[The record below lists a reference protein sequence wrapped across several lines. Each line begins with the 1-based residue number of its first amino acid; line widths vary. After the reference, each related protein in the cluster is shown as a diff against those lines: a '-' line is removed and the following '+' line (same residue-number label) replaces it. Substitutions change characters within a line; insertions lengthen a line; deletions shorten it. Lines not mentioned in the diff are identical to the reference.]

1 MTLSLSEVLEQIGER
16 AAAASRILAQATTTQ
31 KNEALLAIARRIDQ
45 ETQAILTANEA
56 DLQAGAQSGLSSAML
71 DRARLDPK
79 RIQAIANSVRE
90 VVHLPDPVGEVLR
103 EWSRP
108 NGLKISKRRV
118 PIGVI
123 GIIYESRPNVTSDAA
138 SLCLKAGNAV
148 ILRGGSEAI
157 RSNMALAEAVRQGCT
172 DAGLP
177 ECSVQLVPSTDRAAV
192 TLMAQLDRYIH
203 LIIPRGGRSLI
214 QTVTKAARMPVIKH
228 FDGICA
234 AYVDQAAD
242 LRMAERIVVNAKC
255 QRPGVCNAIET
266 MLVHEEVARE
276 FLPICAAALWERGVE
291 LRGDPLTQEI
301 LGPKVLQAT
310 EEDWRTE
317 YLDLILAI
325 KTVRSLEEAV
335 DHIETYGSHHSDAI
349 VTEDPLAAQEFLN
362 QVDSAAVFWN
372 ASTRFND
379 GNEFGFGAEIG
390 ISTDRLHARGPMGL
404 EELTSYKYVVEGT
417 GQIKGE
423 KNSGVAG
430 VTGVTE

>member
-1 MTLSLSEVLEQIGER
+1 MTLRISEVLELIGQR
-16 AAAASRILAQATTTQ
+16 AAAASRILAQTTTA
-31 KNEALLAIARRIDQ
+31 KKDEALRAIARRIEQ
-45 ETQAILTANEA
+45 EMPAILAANEE
-56 DLQAGAQSGLSSAML
+56 DLRAGTQSGISSAML

-79 RIQAIANSVRE
+79 RIQTIANSVRE
-90 VVHLPDPVGEVLR
+90 VVQLTDPVGQVLK

-157 RSNMALAEAVRQGCT
+157 RSNLALAEAISKGCQ

-177 ECSVQLVPSTDRAAV
+177 EYAVQLVPSTDRAAV

-214 QTVTKAARMPVIKH
+214 EAVTSAARMPVIKH
-228 FDGICA
+228 FDGVCA
-234 AYVDQAAD
+234 AYVDRAAD
-242 LRMAERIVVNAKC
+242 LQMAEQIVINAKC
-255 QRPGVCNAIET
+255 QRPSVCNAIET
-266 MLVHEEVARE
+266 MLVHQEVDRR
-276 FLPICAAALWERGVE
+276 FLPGCAEALWQRGVE
-291 LRGDPLTQEI
+291 LRGDSLTQEI
-301 LGPKVLQAT
+301 LGSKVLPAV

-317 YLDLILAI
+317 YLDLVLAI
-325 KTVRSLEEAV
+325 KTVNSLQEAV

-349 VTEDPLAAQEFLN
+349 ITEDRLVAEKFLN
-362 QVDSAAVFWN
+362 QVDSATVFWN

-379 GNEFGFGAEIG
+379 GAEFGFGAEIG

-404 EELTSYKYVVEGT
+404 EELTSYKYLVEGT
-417 GQIKGE
+417 GQIR
-423 KNSGVAG
+423 V
-430 VTGVTE
+430 

>member
-16 AAAASRILAQATTTQ
+16 AASASRILSQATTAE
-31 KNEALLAIARRIDQ
+31 KNEALLAIAHRIEQ
-45 ETQAILTANEA
+45 EAPTILAANEA
-56 DLQAGAQSGLSSAML
+56 DLQAGARSGLSSAML

-79 RIQAIANSVRE
+79 RIQTIANSVRE
-90 VVHLPDPVGEVLR
+90 VVDLTDPVGEVLR

-108 NGLKISKRRV
+108 NGLKISKKRV

-157 RSNMALAEAVRQGCT
+157 RSNMALAEAVGNGCK

-177 ECSVQLVPSTDRAAV
+177 EYSVQLVPSTDRAAV

-214 QTVTKAARMPVIKH
+214 EAVTAAARMPVIKH

-234 AYVDQAAD
+234 AYVDRSAD
-242 LRMAERIVVNAKC
+242 LQMAERIVVNAKC
-255 QRPGVCNAIET
+255 QRPGVCNAVET
-266 MLVHEEVARE
+266 LLVHEEIARR
-276 FLPICAAALWERGVE
+276 FLPDCAGALWELNVE
-291 LRGDPLTQEI
+291 LRGDSLTREI
-301 LGPKVLQAT
+301 LGSKVLRAT

-317 YLDLILAI
+317 YLDLTLAV
-325 KTVRSLEEAV
+325 KTVRSLDEAV

-349 VTEDPLAAQEFLN
+349 ITEDPLAAQAFLN
-362 QVDSAAVFWN
+362 RVDSATVFWN

-379 GNEFGFGAEIG
+379 GAEFGFGAEIG

-404 EELTSYKYVVEGT
+404 EELTSYKYLVAGT
-417 GQIKGE
+417 GQIKG
-423 KNSGVAG
+423 
-430 VTGVTE
+430 

>member
-16 AAAASRILAQATTTQ
+16 AASASRILSQATTAD
-31 KNEALLAIARRIDQ
+31 KNEALLAIARRIEQ
-45 ETQAILTANEA
+45 EASTILAANEA
-56 DLQAGAQSGLSSAML
+56 DLQAGARSGLSSAML

-79 RIQAIANSVRE
+79 RIQTIASSVRE
-90 VVHLPDPVGEVLR
+90 VVHLTDPVGDVLR

-108 NGLKISKRRV
+108 NGLKISKKRV

-157 RSNMALAEAVRQGCT
+157 RSNMALAQAVSDGCK

-177 ECSVQLVPSTDRAAV
+177 EYAVQLVPSTDRAAV

-214 QTVTKAARMPVIKH
+214 EAVTASARMPVIKH

-234 AYVDQAAD
+234 AYVDRSAD
-242 LRMAERIVVNAKC
+242 LQMAEKIVVNAKC
-255 QRPGVCNAIET
+255 QRPGVCNAVET
-266 MLVHEEVARE
+266 LLVHQEIARR
-276 FLPICAAALWERGVE
+276 FLPLCAGELWERGVE
-291 LRGDPLTQEI
+291 LRGDPLTREI
-301 LGPKVLQAT
+301 LGSKVLPAT

-317 YLDLILAI
+317 YLDLTLAV
-325 KTVRSLEEAV
+325 KTVRDLDEAV
-335 DHIETYGSHHSDAI
+335 DHIETYGSHHSDVI
-349 VTEDPLAAQEFLN
+349 VAEDPLAAQEFLN
-362 QVDSAAVFWN
+362 RVDSATVFWN

-379 GNEFGFGAEIG
+379 GAEFGFGAEIG

-404 EELTSYKYVVEGT
+404 EELTSYKYLVEGT
-417 GQIKGE
+417 GQIRG
-423 KNSGVAG
+423 
-430 VTGVTE
+430 

>member
-1 MTLSLSEVLEQIGER
+1 MTLRISEVLDLIGQR
-16 AAAASRILAQATTTQ
+16 AAAASRILAQTPTAK
-31 KNEALLAIARRIDQ
+31 KNEAL
-45 ETQAILTANEA
+45 QAITNRIEQATPAILAANED
-56 DLQAGAQSGLSSAML
+56 DLRAGAQNGLSSAML

-79 RIQAIANSVRE
+79 RVQTIANSVRE
-90 VVHLPDPVGEVLR
+90 VVHLTDPVGEVLK
-103 EWSRP
+103 EWARP
-108 NGLKISKRRV
+108 NGLKISKKRV

-157 RSNMALAEAVRQGCT
+157 RSNLALAEAIGKGCQ

-177 ECSVQLVPSTDRAAV
+177 EYSVQLVPSTDRAAV

-214 QTVTKAARMPVIKH
+214 EAVTSAARMPVIKH
-228 FDGICA
+228 FDGVCA
-234 AYVDQAAD
+234 AYVDRAAD
-242 LRMAERIVVNAKC
+242 LQMAEQIVINAKC
-255 QRPGVCNAIET
+255 QRPSVCNAIET
-266 MLVHEEVARE
+266 MLVHQEVARR
-276 FLPICAAALWERGVE
+276 FLPACAEALWERGVQ

-301 LGPKVLQAT
+301 LGSKVLPAV

-317 YLDLILAI
+317 YLDLVLAI
-325 KTVRSLEEAV
+325 KTVNGLQEAV

-349 VTEDPLAAQEFLN
+349 ITEDRFIAEKFLN
-362 QVDSAAVFWN
+362 QVDSATVFWN

-379 GNEFGFGAEIG
+379 GAEFGFGAEIG

-404 EELTSYKYVVEGT
+404 EELTSYKYLVEGT
-417 GQIKGE
+417 GQIRG
-423 KNSGVAG
+423 
-430 VTGVTE
+430 

>member
-1 MTLSLSEVLEQIGER
+1 MTLRISEVLELIGQR
-16 AAAASRILAQATTTQ
+16 AAAASRILAQTTTA
-31 KNEALLAIARRIDQ
+31 KKDEALLAIARRIEQ
-45 ETQAILTANEA
+45 ETPAILAANEE
-56 DLQAGAQSGLSSAML
+56 DLRAGAQSGLSSAML
-71 DRARLDPK
+71 DRARLDSK
-79 RIQAIANSVRE
+79 RIQTIANSVRE
-90 VVHLPDPVGEVLR
+90 VVQLTDPVGEVLK

-157 RSNMALAEAVRQGCT
+157 RSNLALAEAISKGCQ

-177 ECSVQLVPSTDRAAV
+177 EHAVQLVPSTDRAAV

-214 QTVTKAARMPVIKH
+214 EAVTSAARMPVIKH
-228 FDGICA
+228 FDGVCA
-234 AYVDQAAD
+234 AYVDRAAD
-242 LRMAERIVVNAKC
+242 LQMAEQIVINAKC
-255 QRPGVCNAIET
+255 QRPSVCNAIET
-266 MLVHEEVARE
+266 MLVHQEVARR
-276 FLPICAAALWERGVE
+276 FLPACAEALWQRGVE
-291 LRGDPLTQEI
+291 LRGDQLTQEI
-301 LGPKVLQAT
+301 LGPKVLPAV

-317 YLDLILAI
+317 YLDLVLAI
-325 KTVRSLEEAV
+325 KTVNGLQEAV

-349 VTEDPLAAQEFLN
+349 ITEDRLVAENFLN
-362 QVDSAAVFWN
+362 QVDSATVFWN

-379 GNEFGFGAEIG
+379 GAEFGFGAEIG

-404 EELTSYKYVVEGT
+404 EELTSYKYLVEGT
-417 GQIKGE
+417 GQIR
-423 KNSGVAG
+423 A
-430 VTGVTE
+430 

>member
-1 MTLSLSEVLEQIGER
+1 MTLSLSEVLEQIGQR
-16 AAAASRILAQATTTQ
+16 AAAASRILAQATTAE
-31 KNEALLAIARRIDQ
+31 KNEALLAIARRIEQ
-45 ETQAILTANEA
+45 AGETILTANEA
-56 DLQAGAQSGLSSAML
+56 DLRAGAENGLSSALL
-71 DRARLDPK
+71 DRARLDQK
-79 RIQAIANSVRE
+79 RIHTIANSVRE
-90 VVHLPDPVGEVLR
+90 VVHLTDPLGEVLK

-138 SLCLKAGNAV
+138 SLCLKTGNAV

-157 RSNMALAEAVRQGCT
+157 RSNMALADAISKGCQ

-177 ECSVQLVPSTDRAAV
+177 EYSVQLVPSTDRAAV
-192 TLMAQLDRYIH
+192 VLMAQLDRYIH

-214 QTVTKAARMPVIKH
+214 EAVISAARMPVIKH

-234 AYVDQAAD
+234 AYVDRAAD

-266 MLVHEEVARE
+266 MLVHEEVARQ
-276 FLPICAAALWERGVE
+276 FLPDCAEALWKRGVE
-291 LRGDPLTQEI
+291 LRGDSLAREI
-301 LGPKVLQAT
+301 LGGKVLPAI

-325 KTVRSLEEAV
+325 KTVRSLEEAIE
-335 DHIETYGSHHSDAI
+335 HIETYGSHHSDAI
-349 VTEDPLAAQEFLN
+349 ITEDRVVAQKFLN
-362 QVDSAAVFWN
+362 RVDSAAVFWN

-379 GNEFGFGAEIG
+379 GAEFGFGAEIG

-404 EELTSYKYVVEGT
+404 EELTSYKYLVEGT
-417 GQIKGE
+417 GQVRG
-423 KNSGVAG
+423 
-430 VTGVTE
+430 

>member
-1 MTLSLSEVLEQIGER
+1 MTLRISEVLELIGQR
-16 AAAASRILAQATTTQ
+16 AAAASRILAQTTTA
-31 KNEALLAIARRIDQ
+31 KKDEALLAIARRIEQ
-45 ETQAILTANEA
+45 ETPAILAANEE
-56 DLQAGAQSGLSSAML
+56 DLRAGAQSGLSSAML
-71 DRARLDPK
+71 DRARLDSK
-79 RIQAIANSVRE
+79 RIQTIANSVRE
-90 VVHLPDPVGEVLR
+90 VVQLTDPVGEVLK

-157 RSNMALAEAVRQGCT
+157 RSNLALAEAISKGCQ

-177 ECSVQLVPSTDRAAV
+177 EYAIQLVPSTDRAAV

-214 QTVTKAARMPVIKH
+214 ETVTSAARMPVIKH
-228 FDGICA
+228 FDGVCA
-234 AYVDQAAD
+234 AYVDRAAD
-242 LRMAERIVVNAKC
+242 LQMAEQIVINAKC
-255 QRPGVCNAIET
+255 QRPSVCNAIET
-266 MLVHEEVARE
+266 MLVHQEVARR
-276 FLPICAAALWERGVE
+276 FLPGCADALWQRGVE
-291 LRGDPLTQEI
+291 LRGDSLTQEI
-301 LGPKVLQAT
+301 LGSKVLPAV

-317 YLDLILAI
+317 YLDLVLAI
-325 KTVRSLEEAV
+325 KTVNSLQEAV

-349 VTEDPLAAQEFLN
+349 ITEDRLVAEKFLN
-362 QVDSAAVFWN
+362 QVDSATVFWN

-379 GNEFGFGAEIG
+379 GAEFGFGAEIG

-404 EELTSYKYVVEGT
+404 EELTSYKYLVEGT
-417 GQIKGE
+417 GQIR
-423 KNSGVAG
+423 A
-430 VTGVTE
+430 

>member
-1 MTLSLSEVLEQIGER
+1 MTLRISEVLELIGQR
-16 AAAASRILAQATTTQ
+16 AAAASRILAQTTTA
-31 KNEALLAIARRIDQ
+31 KKDEALLAIARRIEQ
-45 ETQAILTANEA
+45 ETPAILAANEE
-56 DLQAGAQSGLSSAML
+56 DLRAGAQSGLSSAML
-71 DRARLDPK
+71 DRARLDSK
-79 RIQAIANSVRE
+79 RIQTIANSVRE
-90 VVHLPDPVGEVLR
+90 VVQLTDPVGEILK

-157 RSNMALAEAVRQGCT
+157 RSNLALAEAISKGCL

-177 ECSVQLVPSTDRAAV
+177 EHAVQLVPSTDRAAV

-214 QTVTKAARMPVIKH
+214 EAVTSAARMPVIKH
-228 FDGICA
+228 FDGVCA
-234 AYVDQAAD
+234 AYVDRAAD
-242 LRMAERIVVNAKC
+242 LQMAEQIVINAKC
-255 QRPGVCNAIET
+255 QRPSVCNAIET
-266 MLVHEEVARE
+266 MLVHQEVARR
-276 FLPICAAALWERGVE
+276 FLPGCAEALWQRGVE
-291 LRGDPLTQEI
+291 LRGDSLTQEI
-301 LGPKVLQAT
+301 LGSKVLPAV

-317 YLDLILAI
+317 YLDLVLAI
-325 KTVRSLEEAV
+325 KTVNSLQEAV

-349 VTEDPLAAQEFLN
+349 ITEDRLVAEKFLN
-362 QVDSAAVFWN
+362 QVDSATVFWN

-379 GNEFGFGAEIG
+379 GAEFGFGAEIG

-404 EELTSYKYVVEGT
+404 EELTSYKYLVEGT
-417 GQIKGE
+417 GQIR
-423 KNSGVAG
+423 A
-430 VTGVTE
+430 

>member
-1 MTLSLSEVLEQIGER
+1 MTLRISEVLELIGQR
-16 AAAASRILAQATTTQ
+16 AAAASRILAQTTTAQ
-31 KNEALLAIARRIDQ
+31 KDEALLAIARRIEQ
-45 ETQAILTANEA
+45 EMPAILAANEE
-56 DLQAGAQSGLSSAML
+56 DLRAGTQSGLSSAML

-79 RIQAIANSVRE
+79 RIQTIANSVRE
-90 VVHLPDPVGEVLR
+90 VVQLTDPVGEVLK

-157 RSNMALAEAVRQGCT
+157 RSNLALAEAISKGCQ

-177 ECSVQLVPSTDRAAV
+177 EYAVQLVPSTDRAAV

-214 QTVTKAARMPVIKH
+214 EAVTSAARMPVIKH
-228 FDGICA
+228 FDGVCA
-234 AYVDQAAD
+234 AYVDRAAD
-242 LRMAERIVVNAKC
+242 LQMAEQIVINAKC
-255 QRPGVCNAIET
+255 QRPSVCNAIET
-266 MLVHEEVARE
+266 MLVHQEVARR
-276 FLPICAAALWERGVE
+276 FLPGCAEALWQRGVE
-291 LRGDPLTQEI
+291 LRGDSLTQEI
-301 LGPKVLQAT
+301 LGSKVLPAV

-317 YLDLILAI
+317 YLDLVLAI
-325 KTVRSLEEAV
+325 KTVYSLQEAV

-349 VTEDPLAAQEFLN
+349 ITEDRLIAEKFLN
-362 QVDSAAVFWN
+362 QVDSATVFWN

-379 GNEFGFGAEIG
+379 GAEFGFGAEIG

-404 EELTSYKYVVEGT
+404 EELTSYKYLVEGT
-417 GQIKGE
+417 GQIR
-423 KNSGVAG
+423 V
-430 VTGVTE
+430 

>member
-1 MTLSLSEVLEQIGER
+1 MTLSLSEILGQIGER
-16 AAAASRILAQATTTQ
+16 AASASRVLAQATTAE
-31 KNEALLAIARRIDQ
+31 KNEALLAIARRIEEQ
-45 ETQAILTANEA
+45 TTTILAANEA
-56 DLQAGAQSGLSSAML
+56 DLEAGIRGGLSSAML

-79 RIQAIANSVRE
+79 RIRTIAQSVRE
-90 VVHLPDPVGEVLR
+90 VVHLTDPIGEVLR

-108 NGLKISKRRV
+108 NGLKISKKRV

-157 RSNMALAEAVRQGCT
+157 RSNMALAEAVSDGCK

-177 ECSVQLVPSTDRAAV
+177 EYSVQLVPSTDRGAV

-214 QTVTKAARMPVIKH
+214 EAVTAAARMPVIKH

-234 AYVDQAAD
+234 AYVDRAAD
-242 LRMAERIVVNAKC
+242 LEMAERIVVNAKC

-266 MLVHEEVARE
+266 LLVHEKIASQ
-276 FLPICAAALWERGVE
+276 FLPRCASALWDLGVE
-291 LRGDPLTQEI
+291 LRGDLMTREI
-301 LGPKVLQAT
+301 LGSKVLFAT

-325 KTVRSLEEAV
+325 KTVRSLAEAV
-335 DHIETYGSHHSDAI
+335 DHIDTYGSHHSDAI
-349 VTEDPLAAQEFLN
+349 VTEDPAAAQEFLN
-362 QVDSAAVFWN
+362 RVDSAAVFWN

-379 GNEFGFGAEIG
+379 GAEFGFGAEIG

-404 EELTSYKYVVEGT
+404 EELTSYKYLVEGT
-417 GQIKGE
+417 GQIKG
-423 KNSGVAG
+423 
-430 VTGVTE
+430 